1 MRVSEKNALARYR
14 SFLHRLLHRLEH
26 RLSAALD
33 LKPGEMP
40 ALCWSFTFFFC
51 LLSGYYVIR
60 PLRDEMGIAGGV
72 EQLQWLF
79 SGTFLLM
86 LAAAPLYGWLTSRFQ
101 RRQFLPYLYYFF
113 IINLLL
119 FYLLFQ
125 WEAFYTWTARAFFIW
140 TSVFNLFIVSVFWSY
155 MADLFSNEQGKRL
168 FGVIAAGGS
177 LGALIGPVLTGLL
190 VIPLGPVRLLL
201 VSALLLALSLLC
213 IHQLNRWQLAQLSK
227 ARTDTLQAMPVDE
240 PRIGGHLLA
249 GFQLIKE
256 SRYLQGIALLILLY
270 ATLSTFLYFQQA
282 TIVRDAFA
290 DPAHRTLVFA
300 GMDFAVNALTLSCQL
315 LFTGRI
321 VKRWGLALTLALI
334 PVLLGVGFVI
344 LGLFSALTTI
354 VVLQVLRRAGNYALM
369 KPAREMLFLVVPRE
383 AKYKAKSVLDTVV
396 YRGGDAISAWL
407 YSGLSLLGLG
417 LSGIAFLAVPL
428 CGVWALIGRRLGQQQ
443 ERLAV
448 ELQSNN
454 LMRGES
460 NETHY

>member
-1 MRVSEKNALARYR
+1 MAESDKNALAPYLSLVNRV
-14 SFLHRLLHRLEH
+14 
-26 RLSAALD
+26 SAALS
-33 LKPGEMP
+33 LQPSELP

-51 LLSGYYVIR
+51 LLCGYYVIR

-86 LAAAPLYGWLTSRFQ
+86 LAAAPLFGWLTSRFP
-101 RRQFLPYLYYFF
+101 RRQFLPWLYCFF
-113 IINLLL
+113 ILNLLF

-125 WEAFYTWTARAFFIW
+125 QEGLYTWTARAFFIW
-140 TSVFNLFIVSVFWSY
+140 SSVFNLFIVSVFWSY

-177 LGALIGPVLTGLL
+177 LGALVGPVLTGLL

-201 VSALLLALSLLC
+201 VSALMLVLSVLC
-213 IHQLNRWQLAQLSK
+213 IHQLNRWQLAQLAK
-227 ARTDTLQAMPVDE
+227 AQTGSTQPTSMDDL
-240 PRIGGHLLA
+240 RIGGHLLA

-282 TIVRDAFA
+282 TIVRDAFS

-300 GMDFAVNALTLSCQL
+300 AMDFAVNALTLGCQL
-315 LFTGRI
+315 FFTGRI
-321 VKRWGLALTLALI
+321 VKRWGLSVTLAVI
-334 PVLLGVGFVI
+334 PVLLAVGFVI
-344 LGLFSALTTI
+344 LGMYSALTTI

-407 YSGLSLLGLG
+407 YAGFASLGLG

-428 CGVWALIGRRLGQQQ
+428 CCVWTLIGRRLGQQQ
-443 ERLAV
+443 ERLAI
-448 ELQSNN
+448 ELQLNN
-454 LMRGES
+454 RAGGEPY
-460 NETHY
+460 ETSK